1 MKLLPWRYFY
11 FISKNGQGSRSWYYQ
26 SCTEFGYW
34 QTPSSVH
41 VLRSS
46 RLGIDFYKRLCA
58 DSFGEGTWPKV
69 SRKNTET
76 GGWNLKAFN
85 LLMVNGDEDPW
96 KWSSVLKP
104 QGNIIARVANC
115 SDCAHCVD
123 LYTPLSTDSNELKKI
138 RDEQYLTIQQW
149 IEEYWRSIKSNKFQK
164 LIDAKLSTQ

>member
-1 MKLLPWRYFY
+1 M
-11 FISKNGQGSRSWYYQ
+11 ISKNGQGSRSWYYQ

-34 QTPSSVH
+34 QTISANHP
-41 VLRSS
+41 LRSS
-46 RLGIDFYKRLCA
+46 KLNIDFYKRFCA

-69 SRKNTET
+69 GRKNTET

-85 LLMVNGDEDPW
+85 LLMVNGEEDPW
-96 KWSSVLKP
+96 KWASVLKP

-115 SDCAHCVD
+115 PDCAHCVD
-123 LYTPLSTDSNELKKI
+123 LYTPTSSDSNELKKI

-149 IEEYWRSIKSNKFQK
+149 IEEYWRSIKSNRFQK